1 MGYAFTRAYRLFI
14 AALCLAVLMPVAVYA
29 DSPYEGYIY
38 NNLEDDVHSINGYLY
53 LDSWDGFGTE
63 AGPLNAPED
72 IFVAANDH
80 LYIADSGNNRILLLD
95 DEFELIRIFGD
106 AEGPGKLNTPKGV
119 FVSEDGTVYVADTN
133 NKRIAV
139 FNADGSFAREI
150 PEPKS
155 TLLGDNFVYSPSK
168 LIVDKRGYLF
178 VVSNGTTNGLLQIS
192 QNGEFESFFGGNRV
206 SFNWTRLL
214 LRWFASEEQRAQIVA
229 ERPLEIS
236 NLYQDSEGF
245 IYTTTLGGEYNQVKR
260 LSPVG
265 VDTLNH
271 GNVWYGDYYVSGPF
285 SLPAF
290 VDVTVDRNG
299 LITIIDQNTNKAFQ
313 YNKLGY
319 LLFIFGG
326 TGEQNGLMKTVSA
339 IDQTS
344 DGTMYIVDN
353 SRGRI
358 DRFRTTPFGD
368 LVHQAS
374 ALYVEGRY
382 EEAEEL
388 WREVLRYNSN
398 YDMAYHAI
406 GKAMYKAE
414 RYEEAMQ
421 YFKLARSRA
430 DYSQAFKEYRKELM
444 REHFEW
450 ILVGIVVLFLLIR
463 YLLPPFIRKL
473 RAWFGASG
481 AKAQLPA
488 GNQAAVKE
496 GEAG

>member
-1 MGYAFTRAYRLFI
+1 
-14 AALCLAVLMPVAVYA
+14 MPVTASA
-29 DSPYEGYIY
+29 GSPYEGYIY

-63 AGPLNAPED
+63 AGPLNAPDD
-72 IFVAANDH
+72 IYIDAHDQ
-80 LYIADSGNNRILLLD
+80 LYVADSGNNRILMLD
-95 DEFELIRIFGD
+95 DEFELIRTYGD

-119 FVSEDGTVYVADTN
+119 YVTDDGTVYVADTN

-150 PEPKS
+150 AEPKS
-155 TLLGDNFVYSPSK
+155 ILLGDSFVYSPSK

-206 SFNWTRLL
+206 RFNWTRLL

-236 NLYQDSEGF
+236 NLYQDTEGF
-245 IYTTTLGGEYNQVKR
+245 IYTTTLGGEFNQVKR

-265 VDTLNH
+265 VDTLNQ
-271 GNVWYGDYYVSGPF
+271 GNVSYGDYFSSGPF

-344 DGTMYIVDN
+344 DGTMYIVDS
-353 SRGRI
+353 SRNRI
-358 DRFRTTPFGD
+358 DRFRTTPFGE
-368 LVHQAS
+368 LVHRAS

-382 EEAEEL
+382 EEAEAL

-414 RYEEAMQ
+414 RYEEAME
-421 YFKLARSRA
+421 YFKLARSRP
-430 DYSQAFKEYRKELM
+430 DYSQAFKEYRKEWM

-450 ILVGIVVLFLLIR
+450 ILAGVVVLFILIR
-463 YLLPPFIRKL
+463 YMLPRFVRKL
-473 RAWFGASG
+473 RAWIGASG
-481 AKAQLPA
+481 RSSKLHDAT
-488 GNQAAVKE
+488 QAIVKE